1 MASLIIDYTIYL
13 RNSFAILIIHDAL
26 TQSEIYLFCKERE
39 KNLKKLNYFKT
50 DWFFLDSK
58 SHEILSTWSV

>member
-1 MASLIIDYTIYL
+1 MASLIIVYTIYL

-39 KNLKKLNYFKT
+39 KNLKKLNYLKLSG
-50 DWFFLDSK
+50 FFR
-58 SHEILSTWSV
+58 